1 MVFVMVNIDSK
12 IALLDKISMWH
23 ECLRKENL
31 GGEIWY
37 VLGDF
42 NSVCST
48 NERIR
53 GRWFF

>member
-12 IALLDKISMWH
+12 TALLDKIIMWR
-23 ECLRKENL
+23 ECLGKENL

-42 NSVCST
+42 NFVCST
-48 NERIR
+48 NERINW
-53 GRWFF
+53 RWFF